1 MSNGSMFSDFDG
13 LAPIGRARV
22 RPQYGSVYHGRRRDH
37 WYPVLKYG
45 EPYGLFIDSGVY
57 PRWVV
62 TEHFEV
68 VDGNVTPQ
76 Q

>member
-1 MSNGSMFSDFDG
+1 MSNGSMFTDFDG

-22 RPQYGSVYHGRRRDH
+22 RPLYGSVYPGLRRDH
-37 WYPVLKYG
+37 WYPILKYG
-45 EPYGLFIDSGVY
+45 EPHGLFIDLGEQ

-68 VDGNVTPQ
+68 QDVTP
-76 Q
+76 